1 MFKFFNKKKKNSLDS
16 FTLHYQFQTNEL
28 NKLCEKFGCDK
39 GSFEGYQKFF
49 SWKPHSYTDLYYF
62 LFSNQ
67 RFQIKK
73 VFELGIGTNKVFNN
87 KFKRKSLPGASLR
100 YGRIFF

>member
-1 MFKFFNKKKKNSLDS
+1 MFKFFNKPKNKTLDS
-16 FTLHYQFQTNEL
+16 FSFSYQSQTNEL
-28 NKLCEKFGCDK
+28 NKLCKKFGCDK
-39 GSFEGYQKFF
+39 GSFEGSEKFF

-73 VFELGIGTNKVFNN
+73 SF
-87 KFKRKSLPGASLR
+87 
-100 YGRIFF
+100 